1 MPLKGLLNWNINSQ
15 RFVFEEIFFWR
26 KNNLTKVW
34 SCRFVLDEVERFKRS
49 LFAHPLYLSL
59 ILQIYR
65 KLINLLKKHYKCI
78 CNVISNG
85 FYAMLGHI
93 CRICSFSLHVY
104 INDVAQLWSA
114 IPNTYLPN
122 LKLLGPGVRI
132 DIMVVKKTHW
142 LTKSQTPWTWF

>member
-34 SCRFVLDEVERFKRS
+34 SCRFVLDEVERFKRC

-59 ILQIYR
+59 TLQIYW
-65 KLINLLKKHYKCI
+65 KLINLLKKYYKCI

-85 FYAMLGHI
+85 FYYVRPHLSNMFLFTT
-93 CRICSFSLHVY
+93 CVY
-104 INDVAQLWSA
+104 KRRCTIVVG
-114 IPNTYLPN
+114 NTKHLS
-122 LKLLGPGVRI
+122 
-132 DIMVVKKTHW
+132 
-142 LTKSQTPWTWF
+142 TKPQTSRTWCKDWFNGC